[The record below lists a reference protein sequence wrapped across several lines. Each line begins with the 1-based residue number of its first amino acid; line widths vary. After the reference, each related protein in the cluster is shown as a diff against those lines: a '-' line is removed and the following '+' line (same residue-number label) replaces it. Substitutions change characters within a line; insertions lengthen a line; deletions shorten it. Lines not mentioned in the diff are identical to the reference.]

1 MNYLLKDKRLLL
13 LSLMTVVTAILFWS
27 LSRYPGLYGKM
38 LHASGFVFA
47 DLLSFDAILDNS
59 DSHSWIENTL
69 TTFVN
74 WLNTNKKGMAFGI
87 GFGALLITVFQLLE
101 DRIMASQKAGGR
113 NFVAV
118 IYGFIMGTPL
128 GLCTNC
134 ATPIAYG
141 IYAKGAKLETALA
154 VQMSSPTMNVV
165 VLITLF
171 NLFSLELFV
180 SKIVLTLAVIFL
192 LMPFVVSRFPEE
204 RLAKADTIKD
214 VNPEKNACAITDKS
228 NADYLSAL
236 QFVVQNALKNLIF
249 LLVRVVPLMLLA
261 GLLGAVLIHLLPWE
275 TVINS
280 LPKTFGVPMILA
292 MVGLGLFGLF
302 LPVPM
307 AFDVIFVGGLVA
319 AGLPAHYAF
328 VLLFTLGIFSIYPFL
343 MMIKAHAVKSVLT
356 LSVGIVALSTL
367 ASLAIYLL
375 Q

>member
-13 LSLMTVVTAILFWS
+13 LSMMTMVTAILFWS
-27 LSRYPGLYGKM
+27 ISRYPGLYGKM

-47 DLLSFDAILDNS
+47 DVLSFDAILDTR
-59 DSHSWIENTL
+59 DAHSWFEKTW

-74 WLNTNKKGMAFGI
+74 WINTNKKGMAFGI
-87 GFGALLITVFQLLE
+87 GFGALLITFFQLLE
-101 DRIMASQKAGGR
+101 DKILAAQKAGSR
-113 NFVAV
+113 NFIAV
-118 IYGFIMGTPL
+118 IYGFIMGVPL

-171 NLFSLELFV
+171 NLFSTELFIG
-180 SKIVLTLAVIFL
+180 KIVLTLGVIFI
-192 LMPFVVSRFPEE
+192 LMPFLVSRFPAE
-204 RLAKADTIKD
+204 RLAKVDNIKA
-214 VNPEKNACAITDKS
+214 VNPAVKACSITDHS
-228 NADYLSAL
+228 NANFVTAL
-236 QFVVQNALKNLIF
+236 QFVVQNVLKNLGF
-249 LLVRVVPLMLLA
+249 LIVRVVPLMLLA
-261 GLLGAVLIHLLPWE
+261 GFLGAVLIHLLPWD

-280 LPKTFGVPMILA
+280 LPKTFGLPMVLA

-307 AFDVIFVGGLVA
+307 AFDVIFVGGLAA

-328 VLLFTLGIFSIYPFL
+328 VLLFTLGIFSIYPFM
-343 MMIKAHAVKSVLT
+343 MMIKARAVKSVLM
-356 LSVGIVALSTL
+356 LSLGILAVSTV
-367 ASLAIYLL
+367 ASLIIYLL